1 MIQQTAPI
9 EEVAAVVADDSLPET
24 ISQLQWTVRD
34 QKARLHDRKLRIRQL
49 EAQLKQTASDPTRE
63 IAQLTTIVDQLLRR
77 HYQALPLPPE
87 ELRMHV
93 GTRTTAANFWAQGL
107 SSSTRV
113 RRVFGEEP
121 SGPVLDWGCGCGR
134 TLRWLLNS
142 AAWCEHYRGCDVDA
156 AAIKWLQQHTPCQLA
171 VCSDHPSLPYGD
183 ASLHGLFSFSVLTH
197 IPPEMHRAWYT
208 EMRRVLR
215 PGAKALLTVQGSDI
229 LKHPERYSVPSEM
242 LDVFGRSG
250 QAYIRHEG
258 HYKDAALV
266 NEEFTRA
273 QLEGLLTVESY
284 EVGGY
289 QNMDQFI
296 VRRDH

>member
-1 MIQQTAPI
+1 MISQTAPS
-9 EEVAAVVADDSLPET
+9 ETAAEDSLTET
-24 ISQLQWTVRD
+24 ISRLEWTVRD
-34 QKARLHDRKLRIRQL
+34 QNARLHDRKLRIRQL
-49 EAQLKQTASDPTRE
+49 EVKLQQHEQEPARE
-63 IAQLTTIVDQLLRR
+63 ISQLTAIVDRLLQR
-77 HYQALPLPPE
+77 HYHPMPLPPE
-87 ELRMHV
+87 ELRLHV

-107 SSSTRV
+107 ASSTRV
-113 RRVFGEEP
+113 CQIFGEEP
-121 SGPVLDWGCGCGR
+121 TGPVLDWGCGCGR
-134 TLRWLLNS
+134 TLRWLLS
-142 AAWCEHYRGCDVDA
+142 STAWREHYRGCDVDA
-156 AAIKWLQQHTPCQLA
+156 AAIKWLSANTPCQLA
-171 VCSDHPSLPYGD
+171 VCGDNPPLPYAD
-183 ASLHGLFSFSVLTH
+183 ASLAGFFSFSVLTH
-197 IPPEMHRAWYT
+197 IPPEMHRAWYA
-208 EMRRVLR
+208 EIRRVLR

-229 LKHPERYSVPSEM
+229 LKNPKRYSVPDDM
-242 LDVFGRSG
+242 LDAFGRSG